1 MGNIE
6 LEVPHRRKPIFT
18 QYAHNLTNYPQ
29 TRPSNNT
36 VKQHNISRL
45 VEEDHIETYRKRSP
59 QMLNQTSKLE
69 KHSNRVGDFNDFLNE
84 VKKHLKNNSSKNLKE
99 FH

>member
-36 VKQHNISRL
+36 VKQHNI
-45 VEEDHIETYRKRSP
+45 ET
-59 QMLNQTSKLE
+59 
-69 KHSNRVGDFNDFLNE
+69 
-84 VKKHLKNNSSKNLKE
+84 
-99 FH
+99 